1 MSLTVTPT
9 LRAVLV
15 AALMTL
21 ALAVAGASAAEA
33 KSLKLNGDDTAL
45 TPNAETFGALTAAG
59 FSVAPVGDAE
69 ARDDGSIA
77 FPITRGR
84 VNSKTLAGFIA
95 HSGGLSITKDETT
108 VVARRYVIRTAT
120 KRPFLTAKVGGA
132 TIRFL
137 ELRGIERADEN
148 GKVVVTARA
157 TLAKQAARA
166 LNRAFGTDVF
176 KAGTPIGSAEVTAS
190 A

>member
-1 MSLTVTPT
+1 MSLTVTPP
-9 LRAVLV
+9 LRAAL
-15 AALMTL
+15 AAGLMAL
-21 ALAVAGASAAEA
+21 ALAVTGASVAEA
-33 KSLKLNGDDTAL
+33 KSLKLKGDDTAL

-59 FSVAPVGDAE
+59 FAVAPVGAAE
-69 ARDDGSIA
+69 ARNDGSIA

-95 HSGGLSITKDETT
+95 HSGGLSITKDGTT

-137 ELRGIERADEN
+137 ELRGIERSDEG

-157 TLAKQAARA
+157 TLARQAAKA

-176 KAGTPIGSAEVTAS
+176 KKGTPIGNAEVTAS
-190 A
+190 T